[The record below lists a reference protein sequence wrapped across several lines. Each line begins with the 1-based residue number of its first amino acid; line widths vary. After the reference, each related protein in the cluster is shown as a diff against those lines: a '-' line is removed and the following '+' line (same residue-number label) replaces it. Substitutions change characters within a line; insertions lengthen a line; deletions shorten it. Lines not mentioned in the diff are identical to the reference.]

1 MSSKTIFQKIIS
13 GELPSFK
20 VWEDEGHF
28 AFLDISPFAPGHTLV
43 IPKRPA
49 PYIFDLDDSVYM
61 ELLLASKT
69 VANILKKAMD
79 VPRVGV
85 IVAGYGVQDHVHVHL
100 VPIHSEKDLFGGPKN
115 MTKAQLQKIHHKI
128 LEAMNAHV

>member
-20 VWEDEGHF
+20 IWEDEKYF

-43 IPKRPA
+43 VPKIPA
-49 PYIFDLDDSVYM
+49 PYIFDLDDNTYTQ
-61 ELLLASKT
+61 LLLASKA
-69 VANILKKAMD
+69 VARILKKAMD

-85 IVAGYGVQDHVHVHL
+85 VVAGYGVEDHVHVHL
-100 VPIHSEKDLFGGPKN
+100 IPIRSEADLFGGSKK
-115 MTKAQLQKIHHKI
+115 MTKEELKMIHHKI
-128 LEAMNAHV
+128 LEAMER